1 MPSKSIGMQD
11 AGRAAHEEGA
21 RSAHRVE
28 LGKAWFAAMAA
39 ARTAERMRMTLLGS
53 GVRRRFAIVALAAT
67 MSAAACGGVSAQG
80 VLNRAEG
87 ELDQLWNKV
96 WGHKSAPPP
105 SKQSPASAAPAAP
118 TAPAAPAQTAAPATP
133 PAPVQSSGQAAPA
146 APSSAT
152 PAPAPA
158 PPPQPA
164 APAQNAAAAPSAPVI
179 PVVQPKVEN
188 VTDYVEVTGTAASAN
203 IVKLIARVEG
213 YLEKIHFDDGALV
226 KQDDLLFTIQQDQYK
241 AQLQEAQAQLQ
252 QQQAALVYAK
262 TEVARYTDLY
272 HKHAATATEVDHWVY
287 QQAAAE
293 AGILSAQGQIEVAQ
307 LNLDY
312 TEVKAPFD
320 GLMGKHLLDPG
331 NVVGGG
337 GQATALAEITQLD
350 PIYVN
355 ATLSEQQAL
364 EIRANLD
371 QRRLTPADLLR
382 VPVDVGLQN
391 GTDFPYHGHIEF
403 VAPQFDPTTGTIEVR
418 GILRNPDRNLLPGL
432 FVRVRLP
439 KGRVVKGALLVPA
452 RAISEDQGGLYLM
465 VVNKDDVVEQR
476 YVKAA
481 QQPVGSFQEITSGLE
496 PDDLVVIGDLWR
508 VSAGM
513 KVTPKL
519 TSADAQ

>member
-1 MPSKSIGMQD
+1 MPSKSIGRQ
-11 AGRAAHEEGA
+11 AAHEEEGGSA
-21 RSAHRVE
+21 RLPRGK
-28 LGKAWFAAMAA
+28 LGKAWFPAMAA
-39 ARTAERMRMTLLGS
+39 AMRTAKRMRMTLLAS
-53 GVRRRFAIVALAAT
+53 GAGRRFAVVALMAA
-67 MSAAACGGVSAQG
+67 MSSAACGSVSAQG
-80 VLNRAEG
+80 IINRAEG

-105 SKQSPASAAPAAP
+105 AKQSPAGAAPLAP
-118 TAPAAPAQTAAPATP
+118 TAPAAPAQTAAPAGP
-133 PAPVQSSGQAAPA
+133 AAPVQSTGQAPAAPA
-146 APSSAT
+146 APSSGTSAPAAAEP
-152 PAPAPA
+152 PAPAQKSVGASTA
-158 PPPQPA
+158 PE
-164 APAQNAAAAPSAPVI
+164 I

-188 VTDYVEVTGTAASAN
+188 VTDYVDVTGTAASTN

-213 YLEKIHFDDGALV
+213 YLEKIHFADGALV
-226 KQDDLLFTIQQDQYK
+226 KQDDRLFTIQQDQYK
-241 AQLQEAQAQLQ
+241 AQLQEAQAQLMT
-252 QQQAALVYAK
+252 QQAALVYAK
-262 TEVARYTDLY
+262 TELVRYTDLY

-287 QQAAAE
+287 QRAAAE

-320 GLMGKHLLDPG
+320 GMMGKHLLDPG

-337 GQATALAEITQLD
+337 GQPTTLAEITQLD

-364 EIRANLD
+364 DIRANLD
-371 QRRLTPADLLR
+371 QRRLTPADLLK

-418 GILRNPDRNLLPGL
+418 SILRNPDRNLLPGL

-439 KGRVVKGALLVPA
+439 KGHVARGALLVPA

-476 YVKAA
+476 YVQAA
-481 QQPVGSFQEITSGLE
+481 QQPVGGFRVISSGLE

-508 VSAGM
+508 VSPGM

>member
-1 MPSKSIGMQD
+1 MRM
-11 AGRAAHEEGA
+11 AALASGA
-21 RSAHRVE
+21 R
-28 LGKAWFAAMAA
+28 
-39 ARTAERMRMTLLGS
+39 
-53 GVRRRFAIVALAAT
+53 RRIAVVALAAT
-67 MSAAACGGVSAQG
+67 MSVSACGGVGAQG
-80 VLNRAEG
+80 VVNRAEG
-87 ELDQLWNKV
+87 ELGQLWNKI

-105 SKQSPASAAPAAP
+105 SKPAPVAP
-118 TAPAAPAQTAAPATP
+118 TAPAAPAQTTAPAAP
-133 PAPVQSSGQAAPA
+133 PAPVQSTGQAAPA

-152 PAPAPA
+152 PAAA

-164 APAQNAAAAPSAPVI
+164 APRQAIVAPSAPEI
-179 PVVQPKVEN
+179 PVAPPKVEN

-213 YLEKIHFDDGALV
+213 YLEKIHFADGALV
-226 KQDDLLFTIQQDQYK
+226 KEDDLLFTIQQDQYK
-241 AQLQEAQAQLQ
+241 AQLQQAQAQLQ
-252 QQQAALVYAK
+252 QQQAALVYAN

-287 QQAAAE
+287 QKAAAE
-293 AGILSAQGQIEVAQ
+293 AGILGAQGQIEVAQ

-337 GQATALAEITQLD
+337 GQPTALAEITQLD

-371 QRRLTPADLLR
+371 QRRLTPADLLK

-439 KGRVVKGALLVPA
+439 KGHVVQGALLVPA

-465 VVNKDDVVEQR
+465 IVNKDDVVEQR
-476 YVKAA
+476 YVQAA
-481 QQPVGSFQEITSGLE
+481 QQPVGSFRVIISGLE

-508 VSAGM
+508 VSPGM